1 MLALQLYN
9 LGQLIPHC
17 YIKIKTNICL
27 YIQLFTLPENQDIG
41 YIVWCQLN
49 FKPKNVANIVTS
61 KYTVVFDGQILVFY
75 CYCIKIGWI
84 SYKKSVILQTSFCN

>member
-41 YIVWCQLN
+41 YIV
-49 FKPKNVANIVTS
+49 
-61 KYTVVFDGQILVFY
+61 
-75 CYCIKIGWI
+75 
-84 SYKKSVILQTSFCN
+84 